1 MSYHIIPPSTILR
14 TTLHSVLHSVL
25 HPVLHPVLHSVLR
38 TNMPRAKTSK
48 IVSPGP
54 SATTGNT
61 RVLANIMRLFANT
74 VQDGNIHFQSD
85 GIRISGMDQSHVCL
99 IRSYMSSDTLS
110 YIPPESEV
118 TVGVSFAILS
128 KILSACSS
136 SQSTTI
142 RPSPDTGKLELFV
155 MTDKGENH
163 FVVSP
168 MDIEEDG
175 LEVPE
180 MDYEV
185 SRTFDTASLKDA
197 TDQAEKLGAEVLNI
211 TRTRMNEIRLLYKTD
226 LTEGNITVCEG
237 DDKESYRDNTISIAT
252 SYLKGFLG
260 SGPFGPNVCIGYDN
274 CDIPMRVKCPLMKS
288 SGEVSDHDFVE
299 IHIAPRVND
308 EEVDDDVL
316 ENVREY

>member
-1 MSYHIIPPSTILR
+1 LIGTHLHKIWIL
-14 TTLHSVLHSVL
+14 LDN
-25 HPVLHPVLHSVLR
+25 
-38 TNMPRAKTSK
+38 TNMPRAKSTK
-48 IVSPGP
+48 TTKTAKATKKTVVPGP

-74 VQDGNIHFQSD
+74 VQDGNIHFHED

-99 IRSYMSSDTLS
+99 IRSQMSSDTLS
-110 YIPPESEV
+110 YIPPENEIC
-118 TVGVSFAILS
+118 VGVSFGILS
-128 KILSACSS
+128 KILSACSNA
-136 SQSTTI
+136 QSTTLK
-142 RPSPDTGKLELFV
+142 PSPDSGKLEIFV

-168 MDIEEDG
+168 MDVEEDEMG
-175 LEVPE
+175 VPE
-180 MDYEV
+180 LEYEV

-211 TRTRMNEIRLLYKTD
+211 TRTKMNEIRLLYKTD

-237 DDKESYRDNTISIAT
+237 EDKEMYDDNTVSIAT
-252 SYLKGFLG
+252 SFLKGFLG
-260 SGPFGPNVCIGYDN
+260 SGPFGPNVFIGYDN
-274 CDIPMRVKCPLMKS
+274 CDIPMCVKCPLVKE
-288 SGEVSDHDFVE
+288 SGDVSEQDFVE

-308 EEVDDDVL
+308 DVDDYEEDSMP